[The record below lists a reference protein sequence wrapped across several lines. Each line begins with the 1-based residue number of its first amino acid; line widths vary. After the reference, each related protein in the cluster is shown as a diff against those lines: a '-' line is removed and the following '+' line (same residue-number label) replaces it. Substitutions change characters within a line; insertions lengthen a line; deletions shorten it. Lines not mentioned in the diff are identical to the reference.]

1 MYYIYKLEKPVG
13 RTTIFQRCK
22 SRTLTNTKVFIPL
35 IMLYNFTKKEF
46 EFYFV
51 FDFKQQMS
59 SAADSVCVLKSC
71 ATCATVFSF
80 IFIFGL
86 FCCSVIVTG
95 VTVPASGYTVEC
107 AFKKSLNVSCVQR
120 ELSNDS
126 FSSAVS
132 PFRFFFVNCVHYVW
146 A

>member
-1 MYYIYKLEKPVG
+1 MYYIYKPEKSVG

-59 SAADSVCVLKSC
+59 SAADSVCFEKLRHLRDC
-71 ATCATVFSF
+71 VFFYFYLRPILLQRHRDWRYSASFRLHRRVRLQKIIKRQLCSERVVERF
-80 IFIFGL
+80 IF
-86 FCCSVIVTG
+86 
-95 VTVPASGYTVEC
+95 
-107 AFKKSLNVSCVQR
+107 
-120 ELSNDS
+120 
-126 FSSAVS
+126 
-132 PFRFFFVNCVHYVW
+132 
-146 A
+146 